1 MNIYATLALQYLA
14 VPLLKGIAS
23 ISIKALKKAPNGIP
37 KKLALALLEAI
48 AENEANDIQSEDI
61 VRAKEVLQA

>member
-1 MNIYATLALQYLA
+1 MNIYTTLALQYLA

-37 KKLALALLEAI
+37 KKLALTLLEAI
-48 AENEANDIQSEDI
+48 TESEANEVNQEH
-61 VRAKEVLQA
+61 VKQVKEVLQA

>member
-1 MNIYATLALQYLA
+1 MNPFTALALQYLA

-37 KKLALALLEAI
+37 KKLALTLLEAI
-48 AENEANDIQSEDI
+48 TESEANEVSQDHVKQ
-61 VRAKEVLQA
+61 AKEVLQA